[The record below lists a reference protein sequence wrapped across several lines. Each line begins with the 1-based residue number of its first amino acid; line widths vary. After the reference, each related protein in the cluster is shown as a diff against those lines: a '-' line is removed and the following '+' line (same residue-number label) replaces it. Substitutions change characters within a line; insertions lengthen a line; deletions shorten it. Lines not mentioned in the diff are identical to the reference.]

1 MLRPFLGLALFASL
15 ACGGIPGLP
24 STSSEPPPPP
34 PPPPPTSTATT
45 STVDRGYVDN
55 FIIDCAYVVT
65 VASAAGTPVP
75 ACDNYQVDAIPAIDA
90 GGCAAK
96 RAKCGAACP
105 AECRAAEATCT
116 STCTDCKAKCG
127 AGAEAAGCVRACAE
141 DRAACEGGSR
151 IQLAA
156 CELEGCGSEYQG
168 CLAAV
173 SARAER
179 ECDTDCA
186 LLRDC
191 VSGARPSGSEACNAV
206 NKRASEFCK
215 AACRP

>member
-1 MLRPFLGLALFASL
+1 MFRPLLGLALFASL

-34 PPPPPTSTATT
+34 APPAGTVVAAPGP
-45 STVDRGYVDN
+45 VDRY
-55 FIIDCAYVVT
+55 IADCAYVATATAPTGV
-65 VASAAGTPVP
+65 SAP
-75 ACDNYQVDAIPAIDA
+75 ACDIVTIDAVPAIDA
-90 GGCAAK
+90 GACAAK
-96 RAKCGAACP
+96 RAQCQGDCP
-105 AECRAAEATCT
+105 GECRAAEASCT
-116 STCTDCKAKCG
+116 TQCTDCKAKCG
-127 AGAEAAGCVRACAE
+127 AGPLAAPCVRTCAE
-141 DRAACEGGSR
+141 SRTACEAGSR
-151 IQLAA
+151 AGLSSCQDQGCDGEYAA
-156 CELEGCGSEYQG
+156 

-179 ECDTDCA
+179 ECDTDCG

-215 AACRP
+215 AACRPG